1 VKEDEGEGIDLTWS
15 SEAARSGKDL
25 EKFEK
30 KMKRE
35 NGAF

>member
-1 VKEDEGEGIDLTWS
+1 VKEDKGEGIDLTWS
-15 SEAARSGKDL
+15 PEAARSGKDL
-25 EKFEK
+25 KRFEK